1 MDAFAETAEG
11 GISMSHEF
19 ALEYKKERFEN
30 DAAGE
35 LVLSEFLSELFD
47 ELGFPSMRILV
58 YGNPEKHTK
67 VFKARWED

>member
-1 MDAFAETAEG
+1 
-11 GISMSHEF
+11 MSHEF
-19 ALEYKKERFEN
+19 ALEYKEERFEN
-30 DAAGE
+30 DAAVE

-58 YGNPEKHTK
+58 YDNPEKNTK